1 MNIIS
6 IEQLPITE
14 SINLYKSVCLDLAK
28 RFATKHD
35 LTFDYFI
42 GDIIGEVASF
52 SLEYSFYMCDIIYD
66 LESEQEAGKAVEWYG
81 YVLDNSPIQEFE
93 INYKSYCE
101 GGRY

>member
-1 MNIIS
+1 MTIK
-6 IEQLPITE
+6 IEQLPDDLAIKY
-14 SINLYKSVCLDLAK
+14 YKEFCIDFAK
-28 RFATKHD
+28 RFAVKHD

-42 GDIIGEVASF
+42 GNRVGETASF
-52 SLEYSFYMCDIIYD
+52 SLEYSFHMCDIVYD

-81 YVLDNSPIQEFE
+81 YVLDNAPIQEFE